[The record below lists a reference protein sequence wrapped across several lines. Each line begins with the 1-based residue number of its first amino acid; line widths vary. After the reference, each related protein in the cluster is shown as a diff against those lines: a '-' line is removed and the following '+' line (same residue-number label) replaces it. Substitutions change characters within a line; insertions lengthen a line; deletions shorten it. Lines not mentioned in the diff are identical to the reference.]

1 MKEAISSGV
10 ILFNETNN
18 TRKYLLLNY
27 PTGHWDFVKGGIEFG
42 EELHE
47 TALRETKEETGI
59 SDVNFI
65 DGYKEEIEYF
75 FRVNNYDIHKK
86 VIFFLAKTNST
97 QILLSNEHIDF
108 IWLDYY
114 SASKKLTYDNA
125 INLLK
130 KSELFLQNRVSS

>member
-10 ILFNETNN
+10 ILFTENNN

-27 PTGHWDFVKGGIEFG
+27 PTGHWDFVKGGIESN
-42 EELHE
+42 EEPRQ

-75 FRVNNYDIHKK
+75 FRINKHDIHKK

-97 QILLSNEHIDF
+97 KIVLSHEHLDF
-108 IWLDYY
+108 IWLDYK
-114 SASKKLTYDNA
+114 SALKKLTYDNA

-130 KSELFLQNRVSS
+130 KSELFLQN

>member
-10 ILFNETNN
+10 ILFNETN

-86 VIFFLAKTNST
+86 VIFFLARTNS
-97 QILLSNEHIDF
+97 INVKLSHEHNDF
-108 IWLDYY
+108 IWLEYE
-114 SASKKLTYDNA
+114 SALKKLTYKNA
-125 INLLK
+125 MNVLTR
-130 KSELFLQNRVSS
+130 SELFLQD